1 MHIQTRLPCWS
12 KVDPDSG
19 SERQREREKLN
30 TRQATQ
36 PNSKGRRWK
45 DAKPSKAT
53 RSYAYLC
60 TKRGTLQLWEKAPKK
75 VKSQPGLVDEGNL
88 AKEWNKDNDSLCAI
102 EKVLCTYTRGVCVY
116 IYILHTSTI
125 YKKHVSLSIC
135 AFGKGSLD
143 VRAPSYRFSKKWR
156 KPNTTI
162 STSSHLH
169 TITSQASSHHNITTS
184 SHIITSQHHHSTA
197 SPYHHIAAS
206 PHHRITTSSH
216 RPRWCLK
223 VRNRTSPYVFPR
235 NASSLWA
242 VPILVR
248 PSPKYWPE
256 RSLDRSV
263 FPHLPGEGPYLLLL
277 HLLPS
282 TASSRSQ
289 WAVGTAGPQPQAP
302 DLSGHCKHQIS
313 VGTAGPQE

>member
-1 MHIQTRLPCWS
+1 MKAIWPKSETRTMTPCVPLKKYCVHILAVCASIYIYTTHFYNIQKTRLS
-12 KVDPDSG
+12 KYMRVWQ
-19 SERQREREKLN
+19 RQF
-30 TRQATQ
+30 
-36 PNSKGRRWK
+36 RR
-45 DAKPSKAT
+45 PS
-53 RSYAYLC
+53 SVV
-60 TKRGTLQLWEKAPKK
+60 QIFKK
-75 VKSQPGLVDEGNL
+75 VKK
-88 AKEWNKDNDSLCAI
+88 AKHHHQHI
-102 EKVLCTYTRGVCVY
+102 
-116 IYILHTSTI
+116 I
-125 YKKHVSLSIC
+125 
-135 AFGKGSLD
+135 
-143 VRAPSYRFSKKWR
+143 
-156 KPNTTI
+156 
-162 STSSHLH
+162 TSSHH
-169 TITSQASSHHNITTS
+169 HITSIITSQHHNITTS

-242 VPILVR
+242 VPILVT

-263 FPHLPGEGPYLLLL
+263 FPHLPGEGLYLLLL

>member
-1 MHIQTRLPCWS
+1 MEGRETEQSDAQLRLPLHKKGHTTTLRESAEESEEPTGAGWWRQ
-12 KVDPDSG
+12 SG
-19 SERQREREKLN
+19 QRVKQGQWL
-30 TRQATQ
+30 
-36 PNSKGRRWK
+36 PVCHWK
-45 DAKPSKAT
+45 SIVYIYS
-53 RSYAYLC
+53 R
-60 TKRGTLQLWEKAPKK
+60 
-75 VKSQPGLVDEGNL
+75 
-88 AKEWNKDNDSLCAI
+88 
-102 EKVLCTYTRGVCVY
+102 CVRLY

-302 DLSGHCKHQIS
+302 DLSGHCKNQIS